1 MPDPWT
7 VLKILEWTTGYFRDK
22 GIDNPRLDA
31 ELLLADLLEIGRLEL
46 YLRFDQP
53 LNAGELTAFR
63 SRVARRAER
72 EPLQYI
78 LGEAEFWSLPLKVT
92 PQVLVPRADTEV
104 LVEEALKK
112 FDSTGR
118 VLDVGTGSG
127 AVAIALASE
136 KDQARVEAVDICDEA
151 LSIAHD
157 NTVRHGLEG
166 RIRLRKEDLAAL
178 CGKGCYELIVSN
190 PPYIPEGDFAGLMPE
205 VRDFEPRQALD
216 GGNDGL
222 DFYRALVCQ
231 APALLADRGW
241 LLVEVGYGQAEAVS
255 EMFAAAGLTEIF
267 VRDDYSGT
275 PRVVGGRL
283 EGPVDLD

>member
-1 MPDPWT
+1 MPEPWT

-53 LNAGELTAFR
+53 LIAGELTAFR
-63 SRVARRAER
+63 SRVSRRAER

-104 LVEEALKK
+104 LVEEALKRL
-112 FDSTGR
+112 DSTGR

-136 KDQARVEAVDICDEA
+136 KDQACVEAVDICAEA

-166 RIRLRKEDLAAL
+166 RLRLKREDLTAL
-178 CGKGCYELIVSN
+178 TGRGYELIVSN
-190 PPYIPEGDFAGLMPE
+190 PPYIPQADFIGLMPE

-216 GGNDGL
+216 GGTDGL
-222 DFYRALVCQ
+222 DCYRALACQ

-241 LLVEVGYGQAEAVS
+241 LLVEVGYGQAEEVS
-255 EMFAAAGLTEIF
+255 ELFAAAGLTEIF
-267 VRDDYSGT
+267 VRDDYART

-283 EGPVDLD
+283 ASPVEPA

>member
-1 MPDPWT
+1 MPEAWT

-31 ELLLADLLEIGRLEL
+31 ELLLADLLETGRLEL
-46 YLRFDQP
+46 YLQFDQP
-53 LNAGELTAFR
+53 LNAGELNAFR

-78 LGEAEFWSLPLKVT
+78 LGECEFWSLSLKVT

-104 LVEEALKK
+104 LVEEALKRL
-112 FDSTGR
+112 DSTGR

-127 AVAIALASE
+127 AIAIALASE
-136 KDQARVEAVDICDEA
+136 KNCARVEAVDICDEA
-151 LSIAHD
+151 LSIAHE
-157 NTVRHGLEG
+157 NTVRHGLED
-166 RIRLRKEDLAAL
+166 RLSLRRENLAAL
-178 CGKGCYELIVSN
+178 SGRGYEMIVSN
-190 PPYIPEGDFAGLMPE
+190 PPYIPEADFAGLMPE
-205 VRDFEPRQALD
+205 VRDFEPRRALD
-216 GGNDGL
+216 GGTDGL
-222 DFYRALVCQ
+222 DCYRALACQ

-255 EMFAAAGLTEIF
+255 DLFAAAGLTEIF
-267 VRDDYSGT
+267 VRNDYAGT

-283 EGPVDLD
+283 ESPVDST